1 MAATFFSQLSLL
13 QSNNLSPSS
22 LSPRISQSLASRV
35 KPSSLGGWP
44 ITIHSCRFSWWVCSD
59 AKFWFLMAGLVSV
72 SKRVSGV
79 VTNAALNA
87 LETNSDF
94 PISAKKS
101 INNPIVVI
109 DNYDSFTYNLCQVGS
124 LTLFFLSF
132 FLNGDC
138 VVLWFFLC
146 VCLFLWWNLRNCGGL
161 NPFLISCWIPS
172 RCWLFSG
179 FIYNLFEFH
188 FFFVCVICWL
198 VLKIF
203 FFNFFRA

>member
-1 MAATFFSQLSLL
+1 
-13 QSNNLSPSS
+13 
-22 LSPRISQSLASRV
+22 
-35 KPSSLGGWP
+35 
-44 ITIHSCRFSWWVCSD
+44 VCSD

-124 LTLFFLSF
+124 LTLFFCHSF
-132 FLNGDC
+132 LM
-138 VVLWFFLC
+138 VIVWFF
-146 VCLFLWWNLRNCGGL
+146 G
-161 NPFLISCWIPS
+161 SS
-172 RCWLFSG
+172 
-179 FIYNLFEFH
+179 
-188 FFFVCVICWL
+188 FVYVYFCDEI
-198 VLKIF
+198 
-203 FFNFFRA
+203 